1 MAGMGVGGQE
11 TEGVTSSIGSLKWN
25 WGEGIKFQSLLPVTS
40 LLTSPDGGSSW
51 GLSDQLLEPVGGY
64 SHSNHHILEELQV
77 FLTSES
83 SLPPLR

>member
-1 MAGMGVGGQE
+1 MAGVGVGGQE
-11 TEGVTSSIGSLKWN
+11 TEEVTSSIGSVKWN

-40 LLTSPDGGSSW
+40 LLTSPDGGSCW

-64 SHSNHHILEELQV
+64 SHSNHHILEEQQV